1 MLVPGSLALISATF
15 PQTQRGAA
23 IGTWSAFS
31 GITAAIG
38 PVIGGA
44 LVEHYSWTWAF
55 LVNLPLGLLLL
66 ALCAWRVPEST
77 GANTSS
83 PVDWAGAA
91 LATIG
96 LAGVV
101 YALIQAPAQ
110 GWSNGAVLGALGLG
124 VAALAGFVRVEAK
137 SAAPMLPLA
146 LFRERNFAGA
156 NLLTLLLY
164 AALGGSLYF
173 LPLNLIQVQGLGA
186 TAAGAALLPFIAIMF
201 TLSRWAGTLVDRYGA
216 KLPLIIGPVI
226 AAAGFALFTWPG
238 VGANYWS
245 GFLPAICVLGLGMSI
260 TVAPLT
266 TTVMNAVSAEHAG
279 TASGVN
285 NAVSRTA
292 GLLAI
297 AVFGIVLAWAF
308 DARLDTLVAQAKA
321 PPELAAAVLAQRQ
334 KLAGIVVPTGAPAAV
349 AQALRQAIDAAFV
362 AGFRWVMGLCA
373 GLALLSALSAWLLI
387 DGKKAPP
394 APL

>member
-1 MLVPGSLALISATF
+1 
-15 PQTQRGAA
+15 
-23 IGTWSAFS
+23 
-31 GITAAIG
+31 G